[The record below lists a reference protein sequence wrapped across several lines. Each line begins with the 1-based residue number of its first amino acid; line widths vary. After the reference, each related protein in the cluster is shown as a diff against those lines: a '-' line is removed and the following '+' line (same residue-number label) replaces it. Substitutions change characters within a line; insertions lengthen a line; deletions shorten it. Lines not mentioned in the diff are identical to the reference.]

1 MSTTKA
7 RQVRHNKAVQVFG
20 RIGMGCYGLVY
31 LLIGYLA
38 VRVAVGGG
46 GQEADG
52 RGAIAEV
59 GSTPV
64 GGVLLWVLAA
74 GLVAYGLWQGLLA
87 AVGYT
92 WIDRQRTRTVKR
104 VTSGVRCL
112 VGISLGVYAA
122 KVALGAGEQGS
133 GDQKQQEFTA
143 WLLGLPA
150 GPFLVTLVAV
160 VVFGVAVGSVVKG
173 IRRTFVQDIDLAKLP
188 SGTRRWVDRLGRIG
202 YVARGFVFGVVA
214 VLVGYAALTHDPS
227 RSGGLDAALRTLAA
241 QPFGTVLLLV
251 VAVGV
256 AAFGV
261 YCVGAARA
269 QRG

>member
-1 MSTTKA
+1 MSATEA
-7 RQVRHNKAVQVFG
+7 RQVRHNKAVQLLG

-38 VRVAVGGG
+38 VRVAVDGG

-52 RGAIAEV
+52 RGAITEV

-64 GGVLLWVLAA
+64 GGVLLWILAA
-74 GLVAYGLWQGLLA
+74 GLVAYGLWQALLA

-92 WIDRQRTRTVKR
+92 WIGKQRTRTVKR

-122 KVALGAGEQGS
+122 RVAAGAGQQGS

-143 WLLGLPA
+143 RLLALPA
-150 GPFLVTLVAV
+150 GPLLVTVVAV
-160 VVFGVAVGSVVKG
+160 IVFGVAVGSVVKG
-173 IRRTFVQDIDLAKLP
+173 VRRTFEQDLDLSRLP
-188 SGTRRWVDRLGRIG
+188 SGTRRWVERLGRIG
-202 YVARGFVFGVVA
+202 YVARGVVFGMVA
-214 VLVGYAALTHDPS
+214 VLVGYAALTHDAS

-241 QPFGTVLLLV
+241 QPFGAVLLIV
-251 VAVGV
+251 VAIGV
-256 AAFGV
+256 AAFGA
-261 YCVGAARA
+261 YCLGAARA